1 MPPRPLTHPA
11 VQGEGGV
18 EKVLKL
24 LNDELVLALQ
34 LTGCTRVGAATRS
47 MVTHQSAYYSKL

>member
-1 MPPRPLTHPA
+1 M
-11 VQGEGGV
+11 

-34 LTGCTRVGAATRS
+34 LTGCTRVGAASNS
-47 MVTHQSAYYSKL
+47 MVTHQTSYYSKL